1 VGTTIWIPVRVCFV
15 TTDKRKHFLAG
26 MLIAFWVGL
35 FFGAW
40 WGVAA
45 SVAAGVGKEAYDSRP
60 GGTGWDW
67 MDIAADGV
75 GTAVGLCV
83 LLCVKHI
90 AGV

>member
-1 VGTTIWIPVRVCFV
+1 MS
-15 TTDKRKHFLAG
+15 DKAKHFLACL
-26 MLIAFWVGL
+26 LIAFWVGL

-40 WGVAA
+40 WGIVA

-67 MDIAADGV
+67 WDIAADGV
-75 GTAVGLCV
+75 GTSVGS
-83 LLCVKHI
+83 LLLLGMKHI